1 LAPKVTC
8 LIGAES
14 YIGRMRQMAGK
25 YSYRTRI
32 KEAASVRQKVVVH
45 APKGIVHAPKDIVHI

>member
-1 LAPKVTC
+1 M
-8 LIGAES
+8 IGAES

-25 YSYRTRI
+25 YSYHTRI

-45 APKGIVHAPKDIVHI
+45 APKGIVHAPKGIVHI